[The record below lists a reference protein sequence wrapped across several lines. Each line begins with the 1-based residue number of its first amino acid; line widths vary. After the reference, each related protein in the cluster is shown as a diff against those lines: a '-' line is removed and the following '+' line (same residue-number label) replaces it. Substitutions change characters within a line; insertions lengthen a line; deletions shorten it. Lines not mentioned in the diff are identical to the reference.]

1 MLICREFLLMLCS
14 KNTVTVFSLLY
25 QYICVSPVQ
34 FNSIQRNCFDKRS
47 EKKGSTTVRKSLQ
60 INFFQLRLR
69 LRFRLL
75 SSGTSKRSVNCILFF
90 YSVFFMSNVTS
101 HKQVSTFGVHNAYRQ
116 QKEQEQRR
124 KKRSKKEKL

>member
-1 MLICREFLLMLCS
+1 MLCS

-60 INFFQLRLR
+60 INFF
-69 LRFRLL
+69 
-75 SSGTSKRSVNCILFF
+75 
-90 YSVFFMSNVTS
+90 
-101 HKQVSTFGVHNAYRQ
+101 
-116 QKEQEQRR
+116 
-124 KKRSKKEKL
+124 